1 MTGEDVLQNAVSEK
15 QYEGIFAVFGA
26 VYR

>member
-1 MTGEDVLQNAVSEK
+1 MDVSEITQNK
-15 QYEGIFAVFGA
+15 QGYNVAVFGA